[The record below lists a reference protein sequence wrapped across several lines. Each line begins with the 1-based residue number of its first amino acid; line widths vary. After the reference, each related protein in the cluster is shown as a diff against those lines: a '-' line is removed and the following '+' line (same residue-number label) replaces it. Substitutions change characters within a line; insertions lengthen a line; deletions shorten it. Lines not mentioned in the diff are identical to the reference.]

1 VLRQARA
8 KLEDLKV
15 TQAETQKKNKQ
26 NLADLET
33 AILNK
38 NLETQ
43 QVKFEL
49 SEKEEYILKLQKQIL
64 SVKTLN

>member
-1 VLRQARA
+1 MLRQARA